1 MAGAGK
7 TTLAQLLYK
16 DERVKKHFPLKA
28 WLELEESLGDQK
40 LLLVLDDVWD
50 EGCMEC
56 DQLRTPLVAA
66 GLGSKVVVTTRSKG
80 VATVMHA
87 VQTYPLGEL
96 SPKDYWSLFT
106 KFAFEDCGQVP

>member
-1 MAGAGK
+1 M
-7 TTLAQLLYK
+7 LQ
-16 DERVKKHFPLKA
+16 
-28 WLELEESLGDQK
+28 LELQESLGDQK

-66 GLGSKVVVTTRSKG
+66 GQGSKVVVTTRSKG

-106 KFAFEDCGQVP
+106 KFAFEDCGQVPWFAFSSKST